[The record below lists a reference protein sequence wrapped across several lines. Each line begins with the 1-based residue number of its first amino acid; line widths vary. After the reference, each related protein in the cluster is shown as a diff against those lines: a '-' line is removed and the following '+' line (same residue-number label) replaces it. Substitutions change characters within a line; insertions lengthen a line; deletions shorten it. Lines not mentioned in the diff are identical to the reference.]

1 MNTLI
6 IVVIGYLVLCII
18 AFALRKIMPLVALI
32 GWTAAFYLFFA
43 MQERVYGII
52 LFVLV
57 VVLSAIVKICND
69 EQAQEEGKCKKELA
83 KNRRIPIKRSSN
95 LSMNKVLMYMIP
107 IFWPYLIIKAILSM
121 KQVKIDMTPY
131 DYEQHLKSN
140 GK

>member
-6 IVVIGYLVLCII
+6 IVVIGYLILCII

-69 EQAQEEGKCKKELA
+69 EQAQEEGKYKKEMA

-95 LSMNKVLMYMIP
+95 LSMNKVLMYLIP

-121 KQVKIDMTPY
+121 KQVKMDMTPY